1 MGLKAH
7 RVSLERT
14 AARIEDTVKTE
25 KGSLGVLAGLQSEQE
40 QLLKRLELREQLL
53 PPVSYA
59 QIISA
64 ISQTIPGEVAVTEMV
79 MKSVHPKPEPIE
91 TDAEREARLAGQT
104 RKDKKTPEKTYEPHL
119 VGIEMQ
125 GIAPDDLTVASLV
138 QQLDRHPLFS
148 RVTMRASRSVNTS
161 QGLQAREFSLT
172 ATVDMDRKFI
182 WSLEAEEVAHAD

>member
-1 MGLKAH
+1 MTQIDFLPDSYRRAQKRRGRVARTVLLTAIAAGVLVVATVGLKAH

-64 ISQTIPGEVAVTEMV
+64 ISQTIPDEVAVTEMV

-91 TDAEREARLAGQT
+91 TDAEREEEHAGDEAGTDHGRTLLTIGRIVNVARPGP
-104 RKDKKTPEKTYEPHL
+104 RK
-119 VGIEMQ
+119 
-125 GIAPDDLTVASLV
+125 
-138 QQLDRHPLFS
+138 
-148 RVTMRASRSVNTS
+148 
-161 QGLQAREFSLT
+161 T
-172 ATVDMDRKFI
+172 A
-182 WSLEAEEVAHAD
+182 L